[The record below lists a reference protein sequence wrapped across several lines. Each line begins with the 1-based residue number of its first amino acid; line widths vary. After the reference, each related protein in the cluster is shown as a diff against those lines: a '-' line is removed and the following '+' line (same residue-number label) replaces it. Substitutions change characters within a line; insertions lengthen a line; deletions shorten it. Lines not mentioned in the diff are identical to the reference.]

1 MSEEKREPLLSD
13 YDSILADEDTDSD
26 GWRSHY
32 EKSAMDKLQAFYEN
46 LIDTGV
52 LMVVK
57 EAELAWSEWDDP
69 ICGNCGSVVNPA
81 GGDVFCAKCA
91 YRITTAPASPS
102 GSHPK

>member
-57 EAELAWSEWDDP
+57 VVSLVNVADDRGIGCF
-69 ICGNCGSVVNPA
+69 ICPSCNERFPMQFGFKRSDNFCNGCG
-81 GGDVFCAKCA
+81 AK
-91 YRITTAPASPS
+91 II
-102 GSHPK
+102 